1 MGFFKKYKSSIGLII
16 LGGLVFLFTI
26 KFDSV
31 LTSFKIGMSA
41 VMPLVWG
48 VLIAFVLN
56 IIVKRFE
63 KIYFPSTENGWKHTS
78 RRPVCVVLAILTIL
92 LAIFLVGYMAI
103 PQLVHSL
110 GIIVQALPGLYNDS
124 SAWVSRFIENT
135 PYLST
140 SGVMDSISSD
150 KTVEQLRQIGADSG
164 RYIVK
169 TMSDTVEMVF
179 NFVIGLIF
187 AIYVLL
193 DKEVLRRQLGRL
205 ARAYGKDHHI
215 KNMVHVW
222 RTASQ
227 VFSSFFIGQFLDALI
242 LGVMVGAGL
251 AVLSV
256 PYAMTIGCVIGLTA
270 LVPLLGA
277 YIGGF
282 MGLVMLLSVST
293 MDALIFII
301 VLVVMQQIE
310 GNVIYPRI
318 VGNSVGL
325 PGIWVFA
332 AITIGGTLYGVPG
345 ILLSVPLAA
354 TVYKLL
360 KEDVDQRLAHKAFA
374 YKATVKKVEA
384 EDEAEAD
391 ALAAVE
397 SAKASIQDVAE
408 TAKEEIREAAEAVK
422 TSEHQDK

>member
-63 KIYFPSTENGWKHTS
+63 KIYFPSAENGWKHTS

-325 PGIWVFA
+325 PGI
-332 AITIGGTLYGVPG
+332 
-345 ILLSVPLAA
+345 LLSVPLAA

>member
-1 MGFFKKYKSSIGLII
+1 MSFFKEYKSIISLII

-31 LTSFKIGMSA
+31 LESFRMGMDA
-41 VMPLVWG
+41 IMPLIWG
-48 VLIAFVLN
+48 ILIAFVLN

-63 KIYFPSTENGWKHTS
+63 RIYFPTKVSGWQHTT
-78 RRPVCVVLAILTIL
+78 RRPVCVVLAILTVL
-92 LAIFLVGYMAI
+92 LAIFLVGRMAI

-110 GIIVQALPGLYNDS
+110 GIIVQALPDLYNES
-124 SAWVSRFIENT
+124 SQWVDQFINNT

-140 SGVMDSISSD
+140 SGVMNSISSD
-150 KTVEQLRQIGADSG
+150 NVVEQLRQIGADSG

-193 DKEVLRRQLGRL
+193 DKEVLRRQLGRM
-205 ARAYGKDHHI
+205 ARAYGKEHRI
-215 KNMVHVW
+215 KGFVHVW
-222 RTASQ
+222 RVTSQ

-242 LGVMVGAGL
+242 LGIMVGIGL
-251 AVLSV
+251 WCFSV
-256 PYAMTIGCVIGLTA
+256 PYATTIGCVIGLTA

-277 YIGGF
+277 YIGGL
-282 MGLVMLLSVST
+282 MGLIMLLSVSM
-293 MDALIFII
+293 MDALIFLI

-318 VGNSVGL
+318 VGGSVGL

-354 TVYKLL
+354 TIYKLI
-360 KEDVDQRLAHKAFA
+360 KEDVDKRLEHKM
-374 YKATVKKVEA
+374 
-384 EDEAEAD
+384 ED
-391 ALAAVE
+391 
-397 SAKASIQDVAE
+397 SVAE
-408 TAKEEIREAAEAVK
+408 K
-422 TSEHQDK
+422 

>member
-1 MGFFKKYKSSIGLII
+1 MGFFKKYRSSISLII

-31 LTSFKIGMSA
+31 LTSFKIGMNA

-63 KIYFPSTENGWKHTS
+63 KIYFPSATSGWKHIT
-78 RRPVCVVLAILTIL
+78 RRPVCIVLAILTIL

-110 GIIVQALPGLYNDS
+110 GIIVQALPDLYQQS
-124 SAWVSRFIENT
+124 SDWVKNFIENT

-215 KNMVHVW
+215 KGLVHVW
-222 RTASQ
+222 RTASH

-318 VGNSVGL
+318 VGSSVGL

-354 TVYKLL
+354 TIYKLL
-360 KEDVDQRLAHKAFA
+360 KEDVDKRLAHKTFA
-374 YKATVKKVEA
+374 YKATVRKVEI
-384 EDEAEAD
+384 EDEAEQQE
-391 ALAAVE
+391 ALSREGESSEAGDVKAEHVE
-397 SAKASIQDVAE
+397 SVATVVNE
-408 TAKEEIREAAEAVK
+408 DESANKQK
-422 TSEHQDK
+422 